1 MSNYKEYTDS
11 LIKIA
16 ELSKTIKEDQ
26 NSIIRNKKYYNDIQ
40 KMNVDGR
47 KFGRFNYTT
56 GWGLWASQAQKIQ
69 VQTERKEIE
78 EAKLAVTNSQIKKSD
93 DEKAQKELKK
103 LAKQKQKQ
111 KDIPERTNQ
120 YYVLR
125 EKQAIAAMQV
135 RAEEKNIKQN
145 EMAYND
151 LKHQRKNFNLRRYGH
166 YDFWNLGGWWADAKK
181 KNVVKNEQGV
191 VKEAKKLIKDAKDRK
206 NKAIAAARKFE
217 KQAEAEENKGKNW
230 WDLTCLSTKRFL
242 TKSGQT
248 IVGALNH
255 HYKKRDDI
263 LDMMRKKGIITP
275 DNHPI
280 ISKNKSNL
288 ANKNIKLASNKSK
301 LANAESKGTEL
312 PNLDNKNIKLASNKS
327 KNNKSNLA
335 NKNIKLASNKSKNNK
350 SNTRNV

>member
-125 EKQAIAAMQV
+125 QEQAKAAMRV
-135 RAEEKNIKQN
+135 REEEKNIKQN
-145 EMAYND
+145 EIAYNE
-151 LKHQRKNFNLRRYGH
+151 LKNQRRNFNLRRYGH
-166 YDFWNLGGWWADAKK
+166 YDFWNLWGWNADAKK
-181 KNVVKNEQGV
+181 KNAIGNEKVVLN
-191 VKEAKKLIKDAKDRK
+191 EAKKSIKDANDRK
-206 NKAIAAARKFE
+206 KKAIKEARKFE

-248 IVGALNH
+248 IVGAFNH
-255 HYKKRDDI
+255 HYGKRDEI

-288 ANKNIKLASNKSK
+288 ANKNSKLASNKPTNSK
-301 LANAESKGTEL
+301 T
-312 PNLDNKNIKLASNKS
+312 NLD
-327 KNNKSNLA
+327 

>member
-1 MSNYKEYTDS
+1 MSNYKEYTDF
-11 LIKIA
+11 LIKIS
-16 ELSKTIKEDQ
+16 ELSQTIKEDQ

-47 KFGRFNYTT
+47 KFGRFN

-111 KDIPERTNQ
+111 PDIPPRTKQ
-120 YYVLR
+120 YYVFR
-125 EKQAIAAMQV
+125 QKQAVAAMQV
-135 RAEEKNIKQN
+135 REEEKNIKQN
-145 EMAYND
+145 EMAYKD
-151 LKHQRKNFNLRRYGH
+151 LKHQRKNFNLRKYGH
-166 YDFWNLGGWWADAKK
+166 YDFWNLWGWNADAKK
-181 KNVVKNEQGV
+181 KNAITNEQGV
-191 VKEAKKLIKDAKDRK
+191 VKEANKSVKDAKDRK
-206 NKAIAAARKFE
+206 KKAIKEARKFE
-217 KQAEAEENKGKNW
+217 KQAEAEENKNKNW

-242 TKSGQT
+242 TKNVQT
-248 IVGALNH
+248 VVGAFNQH
-255 HYKKRDDI
+255 NAKKDAV

-288 ANKNIKLASNKSK
+288 ANKNSKLASNKPTNSK
-301 LANAESKGTEL
+301 
-312 PNLDNKNIKLASNKS
+312 PNIANKNIKLASNKS